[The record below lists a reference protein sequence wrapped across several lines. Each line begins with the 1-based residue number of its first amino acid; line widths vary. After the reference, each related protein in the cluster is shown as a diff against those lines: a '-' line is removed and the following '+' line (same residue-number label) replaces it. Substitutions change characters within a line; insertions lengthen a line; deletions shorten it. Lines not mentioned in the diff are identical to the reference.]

1 MPSVLD
7 RLYVYIRLTGTYEHE
22 YVIRH
27 YCRVNTVDVHVVVL
41 PAVMREHERLAALD
55 RMVGHWKTP
64 SRSRRTS
71 RTSRTSRNKPSST
84 PTPTDPNTLDALRQ
98 RAHASYIDVYTP
110 EELDHML
117 YRAQHPKPPAY
128 IESRPPKPLHH
139 PVARPT
145 APTTFRTDRR
155 QPEATID
162 TLQAFGLTNVKVRE
176 LHPSH
181 VLHLDDGQDAQ
192 PITYSLFG
200 SLFGFPWLTRNPR
213 APPGPLAVNAP
224 SRQHPEAIRQSVTRT
239 KVQLETYLNDPQ
251 KLAVVGVL
259 PKSHQKVLRMGSS
272 GRPERFDR
280 VVAVALFTF
289 VPNSSTR
296 PTYVRLDGVL
306 VDYAYDETLQPL
318 VSRRNENYGIYANF
332 VRAAMRYALHV
343 GDDHDVVYDVVDD
356 VWHQLLRYMNRHT
369 TTRAYRFETLLRKC
383 AFVPMSRLVEP
394 PNAIVQ
400 SAPSSSASSSSSSS
414 SSSRSSPPGRTWS
427 QWFRDWIRRRTATST
442 STTGPRPPLVYSA
455 LHVHCQP
462 GRWKECLAR
471 VQALHQDKPFSE
483 QLRIASRYYNPNGQ
497 PSPRPVRK
505 HTRSKRQVS
514 LKRGAEVLQSYYAQK
529 YLPGGTLPTVSSPT
543 PPTPTTSSPTT
554 SSPTTSSPSPSPSRS
569 PAHRYCT
576 AIRNHLQRTSK
587 ARRPVLTLAEGNTWR
602 FRPREGVPITPE
614 SKGPPDRYYLEGLD
628 MTTDIGRA
636 LFVYPM
642 GKRGTPREL
651 VRPVGTVENTVED
664 PVENTVKNT
673 IENTSDDTQSP

>member
-55 RMVGHWKTP
+55 RVVGHWKTP

-71 RTSRTSRNKPSST
+71 RTSRNKPSST
-84 PTPTDPNTLDALRQ
+84 HTRTDPNTLDALRQ
-98 RAHASYIDVYTP
+98 RAHANYIDVYTP

-128 IESRPPKPLHH
+128 IESQPPKPLHH

-296 PTYVRLDGVL
+296 PTYIRLDGVL

-332 VRAAMRYALHV
+332 VRAVMRYALHV

-369 TTRAYRFETLLRKC
+369 TTRAHRFETLLRKC

-400 SAPSSSASSSSSSS
+400 SAPSSSASSSSQ
-414 SSSRSSPPGRTWS
+414 SSPPGRTWS
-427 QWFRDWIRRRTATST
+427 QWFRDWIRRRTTTST

-471 VQALHQDKPFSE
+471 VQAVHQDKPFSE

-543 PPTPTTSSPTT
+543 PPTPTTSSSAT
-554 SSPTTSSPSPSPSRS
+554 SSPTTSSPSPSPSPSRS

-587 ARRPVLTLAEGNTWR
+587 AHRPVLTLAEGNTWR

-651 VRPVGTVENTVED
+651 VRPVVHSVDE
-664 PVENTVKNT
+664 
-673 IENTSDDTQSP
+673 